1 MKIAGIVS
9 EYNPF
14 HNGHKLHIAQ
24 TRAAGYDKIV
34 CVMNGHLSQRGE
46 LTPASK
52 WTRAR
57 AALLCGADAVIE
69 LPALFGCR
77 TADRFAD
84 AGVRLIAALGADAI
98 SFGSESGDLSAL
110 NRLADAREQ
119 EPDALRAYIADS
131 LARGETLARARG
143 SAEAAL
149 GLGGAEARP
158 NDILAVEYLRA
169 LRRCAGATPEPFT
182 IMRTNDYHSTKTGE
196 IASATAIR
204 AAVCRGDF
212 DAAARGIPQSAQFQI
227 PEMAARHGADDLI
240 LNALRQLGAAG
251 IAGLPDMTEGL
262 ENRAARAA
270 NAAFDAA
277 DFIVR
282 VKCKRYT
289 YARITRLAAHALA
302 GLTAELAQLY
312 PHPTYLRLIGARAD
326 ADALLSEI
334 ARRASLPIVRA
345 PELIGDRCFAL
356 ECRVTDLWALTREE
370 AAERRAG
377 QEFTRKF
384 IRIEEV
390 ST

>member
-14 HNGHKLHIAQ
+14 HNGHKLHIEK

-46 LTPASK
+46 LTPLSK

-57 AALLCGADAVIE
+57 AALLNGADAVVE

-84 AGVRLIAALGADAI
+84 AGVRLSAAVGADAI
-98 SFGSESGDLSAL
+98 SFGSESGDLDAL
-110 NRLADAREQ
+110 NRLADAREN
-119 EPDALRAYIADS
+119 EPEEMRALIADS

-143 SAEAAL
+143 RAEAAL

-169 LRRCAGATPEPFT
+169 LRRLGNAPAAFT
-182 IMRTNDYHSTKTGE
+182 IPRTNGYHSVETGE
-196 IASATAIR
+196 VASATAIR
-204 AAVCRGDF
+204 AAGQRGDF
-212 DAAARGIPQSAQFQI
+212 EDAARGIPEIARFQLA
-227 PEMAARHGADDLI
+227 EMAAHRGADELI
-240 LNALRQLGAAG
+240 LNALRTLGTAG
-251 IAGLPDMTEGL
+251 IARLPDVVEGL

-270 NAAFDAA
+270 REASSVA
-277 DFIVR
+277 DFIAR

-289 YARITRLAAHALA
+289 YARISRLAAHALIS
-302 GLTAELAQLY
+302 LPAELAAAY
-312 PHPTYLRLIGARAD
+312 PAPRYVRLIGARAD
-326 ADALLSEI
+326 AGALLSEI
-334 ARRASLPIVRA
+334 ARRATLPIARA
-345 PELIGDRCFAL
+345 TELAGDACFSL
-356 ECRVTDLWALTREE
+356 ECRVTDLWALARIEPV
-370 AAERRAG
+370 ERRAD

-384 IRIEEV
+384 VRV
-390 ST
+390 